1 MSDPIAQLR
10 MSMDRLDGVSD
21 PEESEASSLIYM
33 TAQAIKDFK
42 FGPEKEDYS
51 VMDQSIPLD
60 PSLIHVDEDTVMQKL
75 KYRSNLRMMPPP
87 VFSRQGIP
95 QMYK

>member
-1 MSDPIAQLR
+1 
-10 MSMDRLDGVSD
+10 
-21 PEESEASSLIYM
+21 M

-42 FGPEKEDYS
+42 FGPEREDYS
-51 VMDQSIPLD
+51 VMEPTIPLD
-60 PSLIHVDEDTVMQKL
+60 PSLMEVDGDAVMQEP
-75 KYRSNLRMMPPP
+75 KYCNNLRMMPPP